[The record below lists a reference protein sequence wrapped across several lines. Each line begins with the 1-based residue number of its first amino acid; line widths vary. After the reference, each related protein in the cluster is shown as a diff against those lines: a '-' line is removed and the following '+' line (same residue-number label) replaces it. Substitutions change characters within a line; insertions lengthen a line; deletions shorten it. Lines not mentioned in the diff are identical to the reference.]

1 MVLRILMVVDTDGL
15 SMKFDFQFS
24 MVLMVLIVV
33 MVLIVNLICPFAGS
47 RYTAQGVIKYIY
59 TGIVHIQN

>member
-47 RYTAQGVIKYIY
+47 RYTLFYNVIFLNVGKEKILK
-59 TGIVHIQN
+59 

>member
-1 MVLRILMVVDTDGL
+1 MVVDTDGL

-47 RYTAQGVIKYIY
+47 RYTENIREAQFKFVVKTKMFITIM
-59 TGIVHIQN
+59 

>member
-47 RYTAQGVIKYIY
+47 RYTKNCGRDRDEKS
-59 TGIVHIQN
+59 